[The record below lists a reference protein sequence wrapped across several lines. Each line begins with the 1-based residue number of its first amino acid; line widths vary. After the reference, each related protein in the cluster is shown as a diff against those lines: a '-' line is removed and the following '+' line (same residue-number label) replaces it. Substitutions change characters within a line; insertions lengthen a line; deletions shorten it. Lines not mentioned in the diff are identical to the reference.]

1 MIVVVEMLW
10 YSVIVACLIG
20 AFLLFQLSSD
30 TPRCPS
36 CQVATMV
43 LAREIPETFPPVF
56 ELLYRCPT
64 CDAIIGRHFVNAPS
78 D

>member
-1 MIVVVEMLW
+1 VVEMLC

-30 TPRCPS
+30 IPRCPS

-64 CDAIIGRHFVNAPS
+64 CEVSIWRRLVDAPPN
-78 D
+78 

>member
-1 MIVVVEMLW
+1 MIVVVEMLC
-10 YSVIVACLIG
+10 YIVIVGCLIG
-20 AFLLFQLSSD
+20 AFLLFQLSRGAPS
-30 TPRCPS
+30 CPS
-36 CQVATMV
+36 CQVETMV

-64 CDAIIGRHFVNAPS
+64 CDVTIWRRLVNAPP